1 MSSIYRSIR
10 NFICIAGLMLGAS
23 GVIAT
28 EVSSTGRAY
37 PVQEGDVLEISVWKE
52 EGLSREITVAPDGTL
67 AFPLVGQ
74 VKAKGLSL
82 AQLQTDLGTRLSAY
96 IPQPSVS
103 IILKSA
109 AGSKI
114 YVIGK
119 VNRPGSFPLL
129 GPVDVLQALSLA
141 GGLTTFAEYND
152 IKIIRRTGG
161 ESRAIQFRYGDIEGG
176 EKLDQN
182 IPLENGDVVVVP

>member
-1 MSSIYRSIR
+1 MSSIYRNIR
-10 NFICIAGLMLGAS
+10 KLLWITGLMLSANTIMAAGVPFGGA
-23 GVIAT
+23 
-28 EVSSTGRAY
+28 AY
-37 PVQEGDVLEISVWKE
+37 PLQEGDVLEISVWKE

-74 VKAKGLSL
+74 IKAKGLSL
-82 AQLQTDLGTRLSAY
+82 AQLQTDLGSRLSAY

-119 VNRPGSFPLL
+119 VNRPGGFPLM
-129 GPVDVLQALSLA
+129 GPIDVLQALSLA
-141 GGLTTFAEYND
+141 GGLTTFAEYNS

-161 ESRAIQFRYGDIEGG
+161 ESRAIQFRYGDIEDG

>member
-1 MSSIYRSIR
+1 MSSIYRNIR
-10 NFICIAGLMLGAS
+10 KLLWITGLMLSANTIMAAEVPLVGA
-23 GVIAT
+23 
-28 EVSSTGRAY
+28 AY
-37 PVQEGDVLEISVWKE
+37 PLQEGDVLEISVWKE

-74 VKAKGLSL
+74 IKAKGLSL
-82 AQLQTDLGTRLSAY
+82 AQLQTDLGARLSAY

-119 VNRPGSFPLL
+119 VNRPGGFPLL
-129 GPVDVLQALSLA
+129 GPIDVLQALSLA
-141 GGLTTFAEYND
+141 GGLTTFAEYNS

-161 ESRAIQFRYGDIEGG
+161 ESRAIQFRYGDIEDG